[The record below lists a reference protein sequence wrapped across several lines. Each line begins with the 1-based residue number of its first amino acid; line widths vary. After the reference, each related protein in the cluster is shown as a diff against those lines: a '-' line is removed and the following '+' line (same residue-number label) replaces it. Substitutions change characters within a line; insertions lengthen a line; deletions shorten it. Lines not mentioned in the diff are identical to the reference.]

1 VALSRI
7 IVACLIGAVSLTCVS
22 MAWAGGKTGKVFPY
36 AYTIDDLPNGLRV
49 VTIPTEFPDLV
60 SLYIVVQT
68 GSRNEV
74 EAGKS
79 GYAHLFEHLMFRGSE
94 NYTAAQRDEI
104 LKKAGASSNA
114 YTSDDRTVY
123 HIDFAKED
131 FDQVIKLEA
140 DAFQRLKYD
149 EAAYKTETLAV
160 LGEYN
165 KNSANPISKLF
176 ETLRA
181 TAYTQHTY
189 AHTTMGFIKDIEDM
203 PNQYQYSWQFYNRY
217 YRPEYTTIVVVGDI
231 AREKVLAS
239 VKKEFGD
246 WKRGDWSAKIATEPA
261 QTGPKEASV
270 EWPTETLPWV
280 AVAFRAPGY
289 SDTSKEKPALDLL
302 ADIAFGEN
310 SDVYKK
316 LVIQEQKADLIGVSY
331 DNRVDPYLFTVL
343 ARVKK
348 TEDVAYVRD
357 QILAT
362 VERYKKDVAPQAI
375 VDATR
380 SRQRY
385 GFLLAL
391 DSSSA
396 IAENLAPFI
405 SLRRT
410 PDTIEKVYATYDAVT
425 PEDIRA
431 AAQKYLVENSRTIVT
446 LDTKA
451 APSGAKEGA
460 K

>member
-1 VALSRI
+1 
-7 IVACLIGAVSLTCVS
+7 
-22 MAWAGGKTGKVFPY
+22 
-36 AYTIDDLPNGLRV
+36 
-49 VTIPTEFPDLV
+49 
-60 SLYIVVQT
+60 
-68 GSRNEV
+68 
-74 EAGKS
+74 
-79 GYAHLFEHLMFRGSE
+79 MFRGSE
-94 NYTAAQRDEI
+94 NYTAAERDEI

-114 YTSDDRTVY
+114 YTTDDRTVY
-123 HIDFAKED
+123 HIDFSKED
-131 FDQVIKLEA
+131 FDQVMKLQA

-149 EAAYKTETLAV
+149 EPSYKTETQAV

-203 PNQYQYSWQFYNRY
+203 PNQYQYSLQFYNRY
-217 YRPEYTTIVVVGDI
+217 YRPEYTTIVVVGDVT
-231 AREKVLAS
+231 REKVLAS

-246 WKRGDWSAKIATEPA
+246 WKRGDWAPKIATEPP

-270 EWPTETLPWV
+270 DWETPTLPWV

-289 SDTSKEKPALDLL
+289 TDTSKDKPALDLL
-302 ADIAFGEN
+302 SDIAFGEN

-316 LVIQEQKADLIGVSY
+316 LVIAEQKVDNIGVSY

-348 TEDVAYVRD
+348 PEDVPYVRD

-362 VERYKKDVAPQAI
+362 VERYKKDVAPKAI
-375 VDATR
+375 VEATR

-385 GFLLAL
+385 GFLLSL

-405 SLRRT
+405 GLRRT
-410 PDTIEKVYATYDAVT
+410 PETIEKVYAMYDAVT

-431 AAQKYLVENSRTIVT
+431 AAQKYLVENNRTIVT
-446 LDTKA
+446 LETKA
-451 APSGAKEGA
+451 APSAAKEGA